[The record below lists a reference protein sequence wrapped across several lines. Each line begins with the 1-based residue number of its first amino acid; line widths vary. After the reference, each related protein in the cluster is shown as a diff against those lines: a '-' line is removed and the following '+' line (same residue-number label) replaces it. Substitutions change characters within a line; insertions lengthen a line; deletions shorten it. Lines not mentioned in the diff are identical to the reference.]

1 MHPYGIKWTDTS
13 VGGEFPTVAE
23 LRLAANWD
31 RVYPERKQIPLA
43 LLITNG

>member
-1 MHPYGIKWTDTS
+1 
-13 VGGEFPTVAE
+13 VAE